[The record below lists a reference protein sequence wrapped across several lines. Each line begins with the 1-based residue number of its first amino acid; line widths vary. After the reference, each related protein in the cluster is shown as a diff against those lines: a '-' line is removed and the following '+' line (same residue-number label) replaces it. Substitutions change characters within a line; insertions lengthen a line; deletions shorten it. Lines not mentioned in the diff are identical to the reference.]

1 MEPRDEDAENMLAG
15 FIRGPGGDP
24 DVTQWM
30 NNSGEGDPE
39 VARRDGSGEG
49 DPEVARRDGS
59 GEGEAYN
66 IGEGDDEGEAD
77 GSGRTLEITNSGEE
91 HIYMSIN
98 EAFVVYIHVLTLFLI
113 LAIRI

>member
-1 MEPRDEDAENMLAG
+1 MEPRDEDAENIIAN
-15 FIRGPGGDP
+15 FIRGPGGEP

-39 VARRDGSGEG
+39 L
-49 DPEVARRDGS
+49 ARRDGS

-66 IGEGDDEGEAD
+66 IGESNDEGEVD
-77 GSGRTLEITNSGEE
+77 GSDKGEGTGSGRTLEITNSGEV
-91 HIYMSIN
+91 HIYMLIN